1 MEWAMSATEAT
12 DATKGEQKT
21 IGVFPDG
28 GRSVWLMGMLCTFK
42 AVSADTGGAYSV
54 YVATIPPGAGAPP
67 HIHHRETEAFYM
79 LEGELDFIAGERAI
93 HAVSGDFLQVDKGV
107 IHGYT
112 NMGTTIAR
120 YVGIVTPGGLHEQLF
135 ATLGEEA
142 TSETLPPPPAGPPDM
157 AKVIEL
163 ASRYHTEVLPP
174 PAQ

>member
-1 MEWAMSATEAT
+1 MSATEAT
-12 DATKGEQKT
+12 DTTKGA

-42 AVSADTGGAYSV
+42 AISADTGGAYSV

-79 LEGELDFIAGERAI
+79 LEGELDFIVGERAI
-93 HAVSGDFLQVDKGV
+93 RASSGDFLHVDKGV

-112 NMGTTIAR
+112 NPGPAIAR

-135 ATLGEEA
+135 AALGEEA
-142 TSETLPPPPAGPPDM
+142 TSETLPPAPAGPPDM